1 MANTVNES
9 VLCRSAPLKWKSSH
23 FSKKGSQGFFCL
35 KGASPN
41 VNHILGLGNSGF
53 YSVGG
58 MFPNHWDP
66 VFRSIVDNLFQTV
79 GMRLGFNFHF
89 IRVEGEVSGDNN
101 IVVNAVSYC
110 KMLKHTVNE

>member
-1 MANTVNES
+1 MVNTVNES
-9 VLCRSAPLKWKSSH
+9 VLCRAAPLKWRSNHSS
-23 FSKKGSQGFFCL
+23 KNGSQGFFCL

-66 VFRSIVDNLFQTV
+66 VFHSIVDLEAV
-79 GMRLGFNFHF
+79 ASMRLIILATACNK
-89 IRVEGEVSGDNN
+89 I
-101 IVVNAVSYC
+101 
-110 KMLKHTVNE
+110 